1 MKYGKRILLM
11 LMAACLIG
19 TSASACEEGHHR
31 SVRLESDE
39 AQQIHVFTQCWDTI
53 YPMDGNP
60 LKEFAVTDLDGNG
73 LLEIL
78 TRAQKEGTV
87 PLVYEVNPQRQGITL
102 KSKQWYYRHV
112 FQHDIA
118 WFVMHPETAAGLWVG
133 RTETVEWMLQ
143 DSYDIY
149 MGRKNAFG

>member
-1 MKYGKRILLM
+1 MRYGKKILLM
-11 LMAACLIG
+11 LMATCLIG
-19 TSASACEEGHHR
+19 TSASACEGAPYR

-78 TRAQKEGTV
+78 TRAQKGETV
-87 PLVYEVNPQRQGITL
+87 PSSM
-102 KSKQWYYRHV
+102 K
-112 FQHDIA
+112 
-118 WFVMHPETAAGLWVG
+118 
-133 RTETVEWMLQ
+133 
-143 DSYDIY
+143 
-149 MGRKNAFG
+149 